1 MTEAA
6 IDALRVDLTRLLLSA
21 RSSDAVNKLNTD
33 KATTLFRRCKHNEDR
48 GSAIKSTVPSAE
60 GMSAAVAAVPR
71 KSPLPEEVDRC
82 VHRVPSLFYSI
93 CGESDVFF
101 SGCHFML

>member
-21 RSSDAVNKLNTD
+21 RSSDAVNKLDTA
-33 KATTLFRRCKHNEDR
+33 KATTLFRRCKHNEDG
-48 GSAIKSTVPSAE
+48 GSAAKSTIPSAG
-60 GMSAAVAAVPR
+60 GMSAATAVPR

-82 VHRVPSLFYSI
+82 VHSCSVFVSLDL
-93 CGESDVFF
+93 G
-101 SGCHFML
+101 

>member
-21 RSSDAVNKLNTD
+21 RSSDAVNKLDTD
-33 KATTLFRRCKHNEDR
+33 KATTLFRRCKHNNEDG
-48 GSAIKSTVPSAE
+48 GSAAKSTILSAG
-60 GMSAAVAAVPR
+60 GMATATAVPR

-82 VHRVPSLFYSI
+82 VHPCS
-93 CGESDVFF
+93 VFVLPDLWLMRF
-101 SGCHFML
+101 SACRFLL